1 MANKKEL
8 RKITQA
14 EKAILNTRGE
24 AIITMGVIIIAISML
39 MAILAIAMG
48 NTKDMFGFLTF
59 AFAYLGGA
67 ALFSYKYQKTKGF
80 IILGIVGIILTI
92 GCAALYIINK

>member
-8 RKITQA
+8 RKITQT

-24 AIITMGVIIIAISML
+24 ALITMGVIIIALSML
-39 MAILAIAMG
+39 MAIIEIARG
-48 NTKDMFGFLTF
+48 NGKGSFGFLLF
-59 AFAYLGGA
+59 AFGYLAGA

-80 IILGIVGIILTI
+80 LLLGIVGVLLTI
-92 GCAALYIINK
+92 GSLILYIL

>member
-24 AIITMGVIIIAISML
+24 AIITMGVIIMAVSML
-39 MAILAIAMG
+39 MAIVAIAMG
-48 NTKDMFGFLTF
+48 NTREIFGFLLF
-59 AFAYLGGA
+59 SFAYLGGA

-80 IILGIVGIILTI
+80 LIFGILGCLITI
-92 GCAALYIINK
+92 GALIIYLI